1 VPFPLS
7 EKPKIIIPKKGED
20 MPNYRIGAHTYIFHQ
35 YEYDFTEHLD
45 EVFDIVADAGFE
57 AIELSPPFLE
67 LENYRERIEKALNR
81 TGLGFVGASNG
92 QPLWDI
98 EQRDSIISSMDI
110 YSDKLAVFGEV
121 LCGMSCGGKRY
132 AQRTKAENNQV
143 IRMWTELAEMLQGKS
158 ITLNYHTHGEPIED
172 IRHVTKNVPADLLL
186 LGPDLD
192 WLRVGGV
199 DPEDFVR
206 EYADC
211 LAMLHVRDYH
221 IGGDRT
227 EVLGEGDADY
237 RRLGQLLDEANFRGE
252 FVVELA
258 IPGGKEITRPVTEL
272 LKKSREHLR
281 DTIG

>member
-1 VPFPLS
+1 
-7 EKPKIIIPKKGED
+7 
-20 MPNYRIGAHTYIFHQ
+20 MPNYCIGNHTYIFHQ
-35 YEYDFTEHLD
+35 YGYNPDKQLNEI
-45 EVFDIVADAGFE
+45 FDIVADAGFE

-67 LENYRERIEKALNR
+67 IENYEERIRNALHR

-98 EQRDSIISSMDI
+98 EKRDSIISLMDM
-110 YSDKLAVFGEV
+110 YSDKLAAFGEV
-121 LCGMSCGGKRY
+121 LCGMSCSGKRY
-132 AQRTKAENNQV
+132 AQRTETENDQV
-143 IRMWTELAEMLQGKS
+143 IRMWTELAEMFRGKG

-172 IRHVTKNVPADLLL
+172 IRHVTENIPANLLF

-199 DPEDFVR
+199 DPEEFIR
-206 EYADC
+206 EYADH
-211 LAMLHVRDYH
+211 LVMMHVRDYH

-227 EVLGEGDADY
+227 EALGEGDADY
-237 RRLGQLLDEANFRGE
+237 RRLGQLLEEVKFEGE

-258 IPGGKEITRPVTEL
+258 IPGGKQPTYPIAEL

-281 DTIG
+281 ETIG